1 MNQLIHK
8 KKHVMK
14 IIPWLTI
21 LGTATPV
28 SAAVNAPIGGE
39 VERII
44 VDNPTDI
51 WSGGT
56 MVVSGRNIIIPRNMV
71 IELPA
76 NRNTLQQLFVN
87 APAACAD
94 TNGDGVPDET
104 GLAKGDSCNGS
115 GTGALVDILANK
127 TNAGNIIAGFVFLE
141 KAGELVSGIVNFVNY
156 DEGYFRVNGIA
167 GDDTTG
173 AMVRVNDPEGR
184 HTHQVGAS
192 CAGSAVGTN
201 CSADTRYTNDP
212 DNYTFTGST
221 GYPMCIPSTVARG
234 PFDFDINRDGDT
246 LDPGETAII
255 AQANPDGTDDF
266 LCPQSNRPGIGGIVD
281 DSRLFA
287 PVQVGDSVNAEG
299 NFETI
304 GGVTFLSAHT
314 VGVND
319 GLTTDTALVGGV
331 SFQPDYIVFDEVGWD
346 IPGYQ
351 NQRVRDLL
359 IGFSTDGTPEVDIFA
374 LYGDPDTNSFQELV
388 FATTVGCDSIAGVGT
403 CTTQGIVGNAAVFKI
418 VHDVDF
424 INGVP
429 IGDRQSPCQHL
440 NAAYTNGGIPD
451 ASGTPILSD
460 PLGRCTGTITLA
472 KEFEVLAPATRDLI
486 GRSRHKHTLHPSVV
500 TLDFHGLP
508 SQNGEY
514 LNPVDYGHPEFVEID
529 LNALQTPFIFASV
542 QENMDR
548 RLGPGG
554 CDGACETVTGPGGI
568 PIGDPSMR
576 LDPFPYS
583 DLDPG
588 TQADAV
594 GPPPSGVPVVVG
606 YTLQRDRPLA
616 YWPLTPGVDV
626 MPWPPADPAAQGIT
640 PTLHADLMCMMLSGI
655 DTDGDGVD
663 DAIDNCIN
671 TPNPDQLDT
680 DGDGVGDVCDNCPV
694 TANADQLDGDG
705 DGVGDVCDNCIVT
718 PNTDQLDTD
727 GDSVGDVCDNCPV
740 NANTLQEDGDGD
752 GVGDVCD
759 NCIVIPNN
767 DQLDTDGDGVGD
779 VCDNCTSL
787 TNVDQRDTDG
797 DGYGNR
803 CDADLNNDPATVVN
817 VFDLGL
823 FRSAFGSTAPGVEP
837 YVLADHADFNGDG
850 RVNVFDLGIIR
861 SLFGATAGPSCCGTP

>member
-141 KAGELVSGIVNFVNY
+141 KARELVSGFVNFINY
-156 DEGYFRVNGIA
+156 DQGYFRVNGIA

-173 AMVRVNDPEGR
+173 AMVRLNDPEGR
-184 HTHQVGAS
+184 HTHQVGAG
-192 CAGSAVGTN
+192 CAGSVSN

-212 DNYTFTGST
+212 DNYTFTAST
-221 GYPMCIPSTVARG
+221 GYPMCIPSTVAPARG
-234 PFDFDINRDGDT
+234 PFDFDTNRDGVIGA
-246 LDPGETAII
+246 GETGLT
-255 AQANPDGTDDF
+255 AQANPDGTGDI
-266 LCPQSNRPGIGGIVD
+266 LCPQSNRAGTPVA

-287 PVQVGDSVNAEG
+287 PIQIGDSVNAEG

-314 VGVND
+314 VGVNA
-319 GLTTDTALVGGV
+319 GLTTDDTLVGGV

-346 IPGYQ
+346 VPGYQ

-359 IGFSTDGTPEVDIFA
+359 IGFSTDSTPEVDIFA

-388 FATTVGCDSIAGVGT
+388 IATTVGCDAIAGVGS
-403 CTTQGIVGNAAVFKI
+403 CTTQGIVGNAAIFKI

-429 IGDRQSPCQHL
+429 IGARQSPCQHL
-440 NAAYTNGGIPD
+440 NAAYGAGGIPD
-451 ASGTPILSD
+451 ASGTLITVD
-460 PLGRCTGTITLA
+460 PKDRCTAPITLA

-486 GRSRHKHTLHPSVV
+486 GRSRHKHALHASVV
-500 TLDFHGLP
+500 TLDFHGTP

-514 LNPVDYGHPEFVEID
+514 LNPVGYGHPEFVEID
-529 LNALQTPFIFASV
+529 LNALQTPFIFTGE

-554 CDGACETVTGPGGI
+554 CDPDLGCETTTAV

-576 LDPFPYS
+576 LDPFPFS

-588 TQADAV
+588 TQAGV
-594 GPPPSGVPVVVG
+594 PGVPVVTG
-606 YTLQRDRPLA
+606 YADQKGRPLA
-616 YWPLTPGVDV
+616 YWPLTPGIDV
-626 MPWPPADPAAQGIT
+626 MPWPPVDPAAQGIT
-640 PTLHADLMCMMLSGI
+640 PTAFAGLMCTILSGV
-655 DTDGDGVD
+655 DTDGDLVD
-663 DAIDNCIN
+663 NAID
-671 TPNPDQLDT
+671 T
-680 DGDGVGDVCDNCPV
+680 
-694 TANADQLDGDG
+694 
-705 DGVGDVCDNCIVT
+705 
-718 PNTDQLDTD
+718 
-727 GDSVGDVCDNCPV
+727 
-740 NANTLQEDGDGD
+740 
-752 GVGDVCD
+752 
-759 NCIVIPNN
+759 
-767 DQLDTDGDGVGD
+767 
-779 VCDNCTSL
+779 
-787 TNVDQRDTDG
+787 R
-797 DGYGNR
+797 
-803 CDADLNNDPATVVN
+803 
-817 VFDLGL
+817 
-823 FRSAFGSTAPGVEP
+823 
-837 YVLADHADFNGDG
+837 
-850 RVNVFDLGIIR
+850 
-861 SLFGATAGPSCCGTP
+861 